1 MIHQI
6 EKKVKAPKS
15 IHEEVPTGEIVNR
28 LQGINQVVNAPG
40 TCNKKAH
47 PSKMQLF

>member
-40 TCNKKAH
+40 SCNVKAH